1 MQLFILGRVLITVGR
16 IAVPIAGLGAI
27 LGMMAFKT
35 AIIVAIICL
44 ALILTGTVLKFG
56 NRKT

>member
-16 IAVPIAGLGAI
+16 IIVPVAGLGAI
-27 LGMMAFKT
+27 LGILAFKT
-35 AIIVAIICL
+35 AIIIAIICL
-44 ALILTGTVLKFG
+44 VLILIGTTLKFS